1 MSNSMRDLI
10 DGEAELDDEEDDES
24 FDEEAGDRPRRRPNI
39 DDSSEEE
46 EDDEDEEE
54 ARKVRR
60 LWSNAAT
67 YLRSGTPL
75 THPSLTDPRRFHRRR
90 R

>member
-1 MSNSMRDLI
+1 MRDLI

-60 LWSNAAT
+60 LWPDAVA
-67 YLRSGTPL
+67 YLRLRIPL
-75 THPSLTDPRRFHRRR
+75 THPSLTDSRRFHRRR

>member
-1 MSNSMRDLI
+1 MRDLI

-24 FDEEAGDRPRRRPNI
+24 FDEEGGDRPRRRPNI

-54 ARKVRR
+54 ARKVCRTWPQAVTC
-60 LWSNAAT
+60 LQFQ
-67 YLRSGTPL
+67 TPL
-75 THPSLTDPRRFHRRR
+75 THPSPADPRRFHRRR

>member
-1 MSNSMRDLI
+1 MRDLI

-67 YLRSGTPL
+67 YLQSTDTSITYRSAKV
-75 THPSLTDPRRFHRRR
+75 SS
-90 R
+90 